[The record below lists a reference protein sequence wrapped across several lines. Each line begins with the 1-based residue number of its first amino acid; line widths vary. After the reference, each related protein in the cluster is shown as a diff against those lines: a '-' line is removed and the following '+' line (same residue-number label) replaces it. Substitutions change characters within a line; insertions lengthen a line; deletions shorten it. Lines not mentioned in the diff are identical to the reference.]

1 MLGGSRTAVTCRWDP
16 GTAKKP
22 VRNLRKT
29 ASTDDGAGSASVSA
43 ATVTL
48 TVMCVLG
55 MTSS

>member
-1 MLGGSRTAVTCRWDP
+1 MLGGSRTTVTCRWDP

-29 ASTDDGAGSASVSA
+29 ASTVDDGAGSASVSA

-55 MTSS
+55 MT